1 MGCNASTDTGPQ
13 SSPTSYGYKVGD
25 RVALDLERRME
36 SQRFPGTMCTK
47 KETDVGTIEELGT
60 QRCSSGQLRANA
72 LNLPK
77 VITTYKVTFA
87 HGGNMRVELGR
98 LRRPTAEDEAS
109 AAACLARLAPEQAA
123 PTI

>member
-13 SSPTSYGYKVGD
+13 SSPTSHGYKVGD

-60 QRCSSGQLRANA
+60 QRCSSGVSSRSPMA
-72 LNLPK
+72 LNVPK

-109 AAACLARLAPEQAA
+109 AAACEAM
-123 PTI
+123 